1 MIIFLILILLASP
14 AHAQEFYVYKPVKIT
29 DGDTIKL
36 DVSKESPLI
45 KKLGLSVRIKGIDTP
60 EKGSKAKCDK
70 ENVLGQQATKFTND
84 LVGNKELLLSE
95 VKNDKYGGRI
105 VANVEMAPEFQ
116 GGQTALGKFLGSRL
130 RYPAGARQNKIQGKV
145 YIGFIVEKNGSLTDF
160 KVVRGIG
167 GGCDEEAIRVLR
179 SSPVWRPGMANG
191 KPVRTSYV
199 LPITFQ
205 PGN

>member
-70 ENVLGQQATKFTND
+70 ENALGQQASKYTTE
-84 LVGNKELLLSE
+84 LVGNKELLLSQVE
-95 VKNDKYGGRI
+95 NDKYGGRI
-105 VANVEMAPEFQ
+105 VANVKV
-116 GGQTALGKFLGSRL
+116 GGVDIAQELLKKGL
-130 RYPAGARQNKIQGKV
+130 ARV
-145 YIGFIVEKNGSLTDF
+145 YNGEKKKSW
-160 KVVRGIG
+160 
-167 GGCDEEAIRVLR
+167 CD
-179 SSPVWRPGMANG
+179 
-191 KPVRTSYV
+191 
-199 LPITFQ
+199 
-205 PGN
+205 

>member
-70 ENVLGQQATKFTND
+70 ENSLGQQATKFTTE

-95 VKNDKYGGRI
+95 VKNDKFGGRI
-105 VANVEMAPEFQ
+105 VANVKV
-116 GGQTALGKFLGSRL
+116 GGVDIAQELLKKGL
-130 RYPAGARQNKIQGKV
+130 ARV
-145 YIGFIVEKNGSLTDF
+145 YNGEKKKSW
-160 KVVRGIG
+160 
-167 GGCDEEAIRVLR
+167 CD
-179 SSPVWRPGMANG
+179 
-191 KPVRTSYV
+191 
-199 LPITFQ
+199 
-205 PGN
+205 

>member
-70 ENVLGQQATKFTND
+70 ENALGQQASKYTTE

-95 VKNDKYGGRI
+95 VKNDRYGGRI
-105 VANVEMAPEFQ
+105 VANVKV
-116 GGQTALGKFLGSRL
+116 GGVDIAQELLKKGL
-130 RYPAGARQNKIQGKV
+130 ARV
-145 YIGFIVEKNGSLTDF
+145 YNGEKKKSW
-160 KVVRGIG
+160 
-167 GGCDEEAIRVLR
+167 CD
-179 SSPVWRPGMANG
+179 
-191 KPVRTSYV
+191 
-199 LPITFQ
+199 
-205 PGN
+205 

>member
-105 VANVEMAPEFQ
+105 VANVKV
-116 GGQTALGKFLGSRL
+116 GGVDIAQELLKKGL
-130 RYPAGARQNKIQGKV
+130 ARVYNK
-145 YIGFIVEKNGSLTDF
+145 EKKKSW
-160 KVVRGIG
+160 
-167 GGCDEEAIRVLR
+167 CD
-179 SSPVWRPGMANG
+179 
-191 KPVRTSYV
+191 
-199 LPITFQ
+199 
-205 PGN
+205 

>member
-60 EKGSKAKCDK
+60 EKGSKAKCKK
-70 ENVLGQQATKFTND
+70 ESELGQQATKYTTE

-105 VANVEMAPEFQ
+105 VATVKV
-116 GGQTALGKFLGSRL
+116 GGVDIAQELLKKGL
-130 RYPAGARQNKIQGKV
+130 ARV
-145 YIGFIVEKNGSLTDF
+145 YNGEKKKSW
-160 KVVRGIG
+160 
-167 GGCDEEAIRVLR
+167 CD
-179 SSPVWRPGMANG
+179 
-191 KPVRTSYV
+191 
-199 LPITFQ
+199 
-205 PGN
+205 

>member
-60 EKGSKAKCDK
+60 EKAPRAKCKK
-70 ENVLGQQATKFTND
+70 ESELGQQATKYTTE

-95 VKNDKYGGRI
+95 IKWDKYGGRI
-105 VANVEMAPEFQ
+105 VANVKV
-116 GGQTALGKFLGSRL
+116 GGVDVAQELLKKKL
-130 RYPAGARQNKIQGKV
+130 ARV
-145 YIGFIVEKNGSLTDF
+145 YNDGEKKKSW
-160 KVVRGIG
+160 
-167 GGCDEEAIRVLR
+167 CD
-179 SSPVWRPGMANG
+179 
-191 KPVRTSYV
+191 
-199 LPITFQ
+199 
-205 PGN
+205 

>member
-70 ENVLGQQATKFTND
+70 ENALGQQATKFTTD
-84 LVGNKELLLSE
+84 LVGNKELLLSQVE
-95 VKNDKYGGRI
+95 NDHYGGRI
-105 VANVEMAPEFQ
+105 VANVKV
-116 GGQTALGKFLGSRL
+116 GGVDIAQELLKKGL
-130 RYPAGARQNKIQGKV
+130 ARV
-145 YIGFIVEKNGSLTDF
+145 YNGEKKKSW
-160 KVVRGIG
+160 
-167 GGCDEEAIRVLR
+167 CD
-179 SSPVWRPGMANG
+179 
-191 KPVRTSYV
+191 
-199 LPITFQ
+199 
-205 PGN
+205 

>member
-70 ENVLGQQATKFTND
+70 ENALGQQASKYTTE
-84 LVGNKELLLSE
+84 LVGNKELLLSQVE
-95 VKNDKYGGRI
+95 NDHYGGRI
-105 VANVEMAPEFQ
+105 VANVKV
-116 GGQTALGKFLGSRL
+116 GGVDVAQELLKKGL
-130 RYPAGARQNKIQGKV
+130 ARV
-145 YIGFIVEKNGSLTDF
+145 YNGEKKKSW
-160 KVVRGIG
+160 
-167 GGCDEEAIRVLR
+167 CD
-179 SSPVWRPGMANG
+179 
-191 KPVRTSYV
+191 
-199 LPITFQ
+199 
-205 PGN
+205 

>member
-1 MIIFLILILLASP
+1 MIIFLMLILLASP

-70 ENVLGQQATKFTND
+70 ENALGQQATKFTTD
-84 LVGNKELLLSE
+84 LVGNKELLLSQ

-105 VANVEMAPEFQ
+105 VANVKV
-116 GGQTALGKFLGSRL
+116 GGVDIAQELLKKGL
-130 RYPAGARQNKIQGKV
+130 ARV
-145 YIGFIVEKNGSLTDF
+145 YNGEKKKSW
-160 KVVRGIG
+160 
-167 GGCDEEAIRVLR
+167 CD
-179 SSPVWRPGMANG
+179 
-191 KPVRTSYV
+191 
-199 LPITFQ
+199 
-205 PGN
+205 

>member
-60 EKGSKAKCDK
+60 EKAPRAKCKK
-70 ENVLGQQATKFTND
+70 ESELGHQASKFTTD

-95 VKNDKYGGRI
+95 VENDHYGGRI
-105 VANVEMAPEFQ
+105 VANVKV
-116 GGQTALGKFLGSRL
+116 GGVDIAQELLKKGL
-130 RYPAGARQNKIQGKV
+130 ARV
-145 YIGFIVEKNGSLTDF
+145 YNGEKKKSW
-160 KVVRGIG
+160 
-167 GGCDEEAIRVLR
+167 CD
-179 SSPVWRPGMANG
+179 
-191 KPVRTSYV
+191 
-199 LPITFQ
+199 
-205 PGN
+205 

>member
-70 ENVLGQQATKFTND
+70 ENALGQQATKFTTD

-105 VANVEMAPEFQ
+105 VANVKV
-116 GGQTALGKFLGSRL
+116 GGVDIAQELLKKGL
-130 RYPAGARQNKIQGKV
+130 ARIYNG
-145 YIGFIVEKNGSLTDF
+145 EKKKSW
-160 KVVRGIG
+160 
-167 GGCDEEAIRVLR
+167 CD
-179 SSPVWRPGMANG
+179 
-191 KPVRTSYV
+191 
-199 LPITFQ
+199 
-205 PGN
+205 

>member
-70 ENVLGQQATKFTND
+70 ENALGQQATKFTTD

-105 VANVEMAPEFQ
+105 VANVKV
-116 GGQTALGKFLGSRL
+116 GGVDIAQELLKKGF
-130 RYPAGARQNKIQGKV
+130 ARV
-145 YIGFIVEKNGSLTDF
+145 YNGEKKKSW
-160 KVVRGIG
+160 
-167 GGCDEEAIRVLR
+167 CD
-179 SSPVWRPGMANG
+179 
-191 KPVRTSYV
+191 
-199 LPITFQ
+199 
-205 PGN
+205 

>member
-105 VANVEMAPEFQ
+105 VANVKV
-116 GGQTALGKFLGSRL
+116 GGVDIAQELLKKGL
-130 RYPAGARQNKIQGKV
+130 ARV
-145 YIGFIVEKNGSLTDF
+145 YNREKKKSW
-160 KVVRGIG
+160 
-167 GGCDEEAIRVLR
+167 CD
-179 SSPVWRPGMANG
+179 
-191 KPVRTSYV
+191 
-199 LPITFQ
+199 
-205 PGN
+205 